1 MPHLGIQTML
11 CSSAFIGCLPA
22 YGGVPLPPQARK
34 ETRLQSFT
42 THAQNAATGVIV
54 GIQQLYDA
62 LLRSKFLADTFE
74 SATNSCYI
82 TFYCNDKCFP
92 GVWRSVDM
100 DRLVK
105 LVVFCL
111 YSAVIASLCGCGDR
125 SGDAGTEQAETTEPP
140 LIALMNEGA
149 MILGEAEDA
158 VEITKPFVIGLDGR
172 RNRTETKTASGG
184 QYLEIPKGKGK
195 GKDVGGKAVIKFN
208 VEEEGE
214 YIFHAR
220 IYALGACWNSFV
232 IQVDDYVKMKRD
244 KDKKG
249 KPTGKEYIG
258 APELSTSTFENWHWE
273 WLKGPSG
280 KPLVFD
286 LSKGEHTLIVHNSED
301 GVKMDQYIFTKETDP
316 EEWYPA
322 GIMTKD

>member
-1 MPHLGIQTML
+1 MHRIM
-11 CSSAFIGCLPA
+11 SMAVICL
-22 YGGVPLPPQARK
+22 
-34 ETRLQSFT
+34 F
-42 THAQNAATGVIV
+42 
-54 GIQQLYDA
+54 
-62 LLRSKFLADTFE
+62 
-74 SATNSCYI
+74 
-82 TFYCNDKCFP
+82 
-92 GVWRSVDM
+92 
-100 DRLVK
+100 
-105 LVVFCL
+105 
-111 YSAVIASLCGCGDR
+111 SAVIASLCGCGG
-125 SGDAGTEQAETTEPP
+125 SPGDADPEQAETTRSP

-158 VEITKPFVIGLDGR
+158 VQMTKPFVIGSDGR
-172 RNRTETKTASGG
+172 GNRSETKMASGSKC
-184 QYLEIPKGKGK
+184 LEIPKDKGK

-220 IYALGACWNSFV
+220 IYALDACRNSFV
-232 IQVDDYVKMKRD
+232 IQVDDYVKMK
-244 KDKKG
+244 KVLNKKG

-258 APELSTSTFENWHWE
+258 APELSTSTFKNWHWE

-301 GVKMDQYIFTKETDP
+301 GVKMDQYVFTKETDP